1 MKYLRFSDLAERGIL
16 RNRATLS
23 RWIQELGF
31 PRGVLLGPNTRA
43 WTEEEVDARLAVRA
57 AERGVARAKRSARSI
72 IPTQGLC
79 KGGRRF
85 V

>member
-1 MKYLRFSDLAERGIL
+1 MKYLRFSDLAERGIV

-43 WTEEEVDARLAVRA
+43 WTEEEVEAWLAVRA
-57 AERGVARAKRSARSI
+57 AEREVA
-72 IPTQGLC
+72 
-79 KGGRRF
+79 
-85 V
+85 